1 MRSSIFKSLVACICL
16 SAIIYAIP
24 SLSSSTPDKQPGAVV
39 GWTLDPAGK
48 PVPSATVTIRDSS
61 GRSSA
66 LTTEPDGAF
75 AFRSVHPGEA
85 RISAAHPSLG
95 RAGRSIT
102 VNPGRVVSTDIRLQH
117 PVRAAR

>member
-1 MRSSIFKSLVACICL
+1 MRSSMFKALVACLCL
-16 SAIIYAIP
+16 AAFIYAIP
-24 SLSSSTPDKQPGAVV
+24 SLSPKTAKQPGAVV

-48 PVPSATVTIRDSS
+48 PVPSATITIRDSS

-75 AFRSVHPGEA
+75 AFGSVHPGEA
-85 RISAAHPSLG
+85 RISAAHPDLG

-102 VNPGRVVSTDIRLQH
+102 VNPGRVVSTQIRLQ
-117 PVRAAR
+117 PPASAAR